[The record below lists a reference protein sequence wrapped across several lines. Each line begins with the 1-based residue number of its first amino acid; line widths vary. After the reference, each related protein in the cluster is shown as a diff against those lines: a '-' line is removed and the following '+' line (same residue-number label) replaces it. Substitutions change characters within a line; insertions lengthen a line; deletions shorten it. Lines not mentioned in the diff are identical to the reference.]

1 MRTVAFATLGCK
13 LNTYESH
20 ALGEAFEARAYEIVP
35 LGSPADVVV
44 INSCTVTARSD
55 YKSRQ
60 LVRRVLRTT
69 PHARVVVTGCYA
81 EREAQAIVEIPGVY
95 LVVGNR
101 AKLAIPELLE
111 GDAEGGTVLD
121 VESEGSTFARTP
133 LTGFGD
139 QSRAFLKIQDGCDY
153 RCTFCIVKSV
163 RGASRSLDEESVT
176 THARALVDSGY
187 AEISLTGVDPG
198 AWGRDI
204 EGRPTMARLVE
215 SLAKID
221 GLERIRLS
229 SVGPQDYDDHLIEL
243 VGGHPKLARHVHI
256 PVQSGDDRILSR
268 MKRGSRR
275 ARIDRLVDRLY
286 AVDSSIRVGG
296 DFLVGFPGEDEEAF
310 DATRRMLSEGP
321 WSYGHVFPFSA
332 RPGTEAAAMT
342 DQVADRTR
350 TERAALLRFLLA
362 RKDRT
367 YAATFVGRRI
377 GVLIEGRGEPETRYA
392 PGLSSHYLRVAIRG
406 GGARAGKIAMVDV
419 TGADGNRLIGRLAEP
434 METSDGTF
442 PGNRDEAGQHPDR
455 GHALRSGIRDL
466 VGALPG
472 LRQ

>member
-60 LVRRVLRTT
+60 LVRRVLRAT

-81 EREAQAIVEIPGVY
+81 ERDARSIAEISGVD

-111 GDAEGGTVLD
+111 GGADGKTVVEIEG
-121 VESEGSTFARTP
+121 EGSTFAPTP
-133 LTGFGD
+133 LTGFGG

-153 RCTFCIVKSV
+153 QCTFCIVKSV
-163 RGASRSLDEESVT
+163 RGASRSLARERVV
-176 THARALVDSGY
+176 THACALVDAGY
-187 AEISLTGVDPG
+187 SELSLTGVDPG

-204 EGRPTMARLVE
+204 EGRPTLAQLIE
-215 SLAKID
+215 SLVKID

-229 SVGPQDYDDHLIEL
+229 SVGAQDYDDHLIDL

-256 PVQSGDDRILSR
+256 PVQSGDDRILR
-268 MKRGSRR
+268 LMKRGSRR
-275 ARIDRLVDRLY
+275 AQIDRLVSRLY
-286 AVDSSIRVGG
+286 EIDSSIRFGG

-310 DATRRMLSEGP
+310 EATDRLLREGP

-332 RPGTEAAAMT
+332 RPGTAAATMSGA
-342 DQVADRTR
+342 VPDRTR
-350 TERAALLRFLLA
+350 TERAGVLRALLA
-362 RKDRT
+362 RKDRA
-367 YAATFVGRRI
+367 YAASFVGRRI
-377 GVLIEGRGEPETRYA
+377 SVLIEGRAEPETGYA
-392 PGLSSHYLRVAIRG
+392 LALSSHYVRVAIRG
-406 GGARAGKIAMVDV
+406 GGAPAGKIATIDV
-419 TGADGNRLIGRLAEP
+419 IEADNDRIIGQPTQP
-434 METSDGTF
+434 MESSDGKLS
-442 PGNRDEAGQHPDR
+442 GDRDETGQHPDC
-455 GHALRSGIRDL
+455 GHALHSGIRNL

-472 LRQ
+472 DRQ